1 MTNFSSIVIDCLE
14 NFNKPSTT
22 ASQPKKR
29 GRPRKTVPE
38 TRKRHVLSPKQPVQQ
53 HTDNENITLVR
64 SLSLFTCLCFTY
76 PCFCFALQDK
86 SNRDASAL
94 PGNIPLDKQ
103 QVSVEFCPQF
113 TPIFDWL
120 IQF

>member
-1 MTNFSSIVIDCLE
+1 
-14 NFNKPSTT
+14 TT

-103 QVSVEFCPQF
+103 DNSASFSKATF
-113 TPIFDWL
+113 IGKNIAGTKRGTKLRILSSIYTDF
-120 IQF
+120 